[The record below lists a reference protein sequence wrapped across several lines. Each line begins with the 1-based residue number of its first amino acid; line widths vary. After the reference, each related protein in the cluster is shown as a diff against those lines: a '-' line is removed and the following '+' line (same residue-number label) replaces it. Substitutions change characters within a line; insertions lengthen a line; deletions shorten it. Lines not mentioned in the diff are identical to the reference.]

1 MLSCPLWSLSHW
13 RPSGVTRVHMF
24 LSSLKEHL
32 LPSRSLCIST
42 FESAWHLTH
51 SRCPGSTGWGDKY
64 MHSSFHP
71 GRTGL
76 SSLLHFSTQPEG
88 TRGQRA
94 GRWTSPE
101 WTLGFGASLNL
112 FVSQVG
118 KWGLWPPQHPLPTLK
133 LNANMPVS
141 SHAKKQASFKR

>member
-1 MLSCPLWSLSHW
+1 
-13 RPSGVTRVHMF
+13 
-24 LSSLKEHL
+24 
-32 LPSRSLCIST
+32 
-42 FESAWHLTH
+42 
-51 SRCPGSTGWGDKY
+51 

-76 SSLLHFSTQPEG
+76 YSLLHFSAQPEG

-94 GRWTSPE
+94 GGWTSPE

-118 KWGLWPPQHPLPTLK
+118 KWGLCPPQHPLPTLK
-133 LNANMPVS
+133 LNVNMPVS